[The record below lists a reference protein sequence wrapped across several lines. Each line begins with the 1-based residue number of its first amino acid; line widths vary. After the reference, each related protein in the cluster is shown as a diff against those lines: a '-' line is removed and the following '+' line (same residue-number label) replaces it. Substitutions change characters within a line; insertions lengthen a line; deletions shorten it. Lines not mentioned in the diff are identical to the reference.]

1 MSKSL
6 LSEQLGAMALVD
18 QLRHQQME
26 VEEHLNMPQ
35 RRTAVAARIR
45 EYYQN
50 NGIAFTDA
58 QIDQG
63 VREFFD
69 KRLTFDAP
77 PQGMLNGWVCTA
89 LLNRRWVLLI
99 VLCVIVGALA
109 VQGARMFTA
118 YGQTRQ
124 TALVLDAETV
134 ERQSEWRA
142 LKARLRSTQQFLS
155 ARHEPGAERLLTRA
169 DEWLNQ
175 AAPLVAKPAQVNP
188 LLRQSEQALNQSL
201 AIFKTR
207 ERLVR
212 LQKTPA
218 YLAAIDVFNALA
230 IQAAKADDALA
241 NADTLGIDNAEQQ
254 IVLLEEALQK
264 TQPLE
269 PLTIRFAPLN
279 EAVADI
285 AVPENEKKGFYEL
298 VARAKNHLNHFD
310 EQQAEETL
318 DSLSDSLKVAT
329 SHLTLS
335 VIDRLGTD
343 PWVERNNRWYL
354 IVQALDESYIA
365 TKLPITDSVTGETQ
379 WTKRFAIRV
388 SRAEFLRVK
397 GEYAKDAYPVTQ
409 VVGSKPVNRMDVQ
422 FNQRV
427 IHPVEALLTW

>member
-1 MSKSL
+1 MSKTL

-26 VEEHLNMPQ
+26 IDENLSMPQ

-77 PQGMLNGWVCTA
+77 PQGMLKGWVSTA
-89 LLNRRWVLLI
+89 LLNRRWAIPV
-99 VLCVIVGALA
+99 VLCVIIGALV
-109 VQGARMFTA
+109 VQGARMFNA
-118 YGQTRQ
+118 YDQTRQ
-124 TALVLDAETV
+124 AALVLDAETV

-175 AAPLVAKPAQVNP
+175 AAPLAAQPSKIYP

-201 AIFKTR
+201 AIFNTR

-212 LQKTPA
+212 LQKTPT

-254 IVLLEEALQK
+254 IVLLEEVLQK
-264 TQPLE
+264 TGPLE
-269 PLTIRFAPLN
+269 
-279 EAVADI
+279 
-285 AVPENEKKGFYEL
+285 
-298 VARAKNHLNHFD
+298 H
-310 EQQAEETL
+310 
-318 DSLSDSLKVAT
+318 
-329 SHLTLS
+329 
-335 VIDRLGTD
+335 
-343 PWVERNNRWYL
+343 
-354 IVQALDESYIA
+354 
-365 TKLPITDSVTGETQ
+365 
-379 WTKRFAIRV
+379 
-388 SRAEFLRVK
+388 
-397 GEYAKDAYPVTQ
+397 
-409 VVGSKPVNRMDVQ
+409 
-422 FNQRV
+422 
-427 IHPVEALLTW
+427 

>member
-1 MSKSL
+1 MRKSL
-6 LSEQLGAMALVD
+6 LSEQLGAMAMVD

-26 VEEHLNMPQ
+26 VEEHLSMPQ

-63 VREFFD
+63 VREFFG

-77 PQGMLNGWVCTA
+77 PQGMLNGWVSTV
-89 LLNRRWVLLI
+89 LLNRRWALRI
-99 VLCVIVGALA
+99 VLFVILGALA
-109 VQGARMFTA
+109 LQGARMFIA
-118 YGQTRQ
+118 YGQTQ
-124 TALVLDAETV
+124 LATLALDAETV

-142 LKARLRSTQQFLS
+142 LKARLRSTQQLLS
-155 ARHEPGAERLLTRA
+155 ARHEPGAERLLA
-169 DEWLNQ
+169 SAGDWLNQ
-175 AAPLVAKPAQVNP
+175 AAALVAKPSEVNP
-188 LLRQSEQALNQSL
+188 LLRQGEQALNQSL
-201 AIFKTR
+201 AIFNTR

-218 YLAAIDVFNALA
+218 YLAAVDVFNALA
-230 IQAAKADDALA
+230 TQAAKAEDALV

-254 IVLLEEALQK
+254 IVLLEEVLQK
-264 TQPLE
+264 TRPLE

-279 EAVADI
+279 QVIADI
-285 AVPENEKKGFYEL
+285 AVPENEKKGFYEW
-298 VARAKNHLNHFD
+298 VARAKNHMNHFD
-310 EQQAEETL
+310 EKQAEETL

-329 SHLTLS
+329 MHLTLS
-335 VIDRLGTD
+335 VIDKLGID

-354 IVQALDESYIA
+354 IVQALDEKNIA
-365 TKLPITDSVTGETQ
+365 TKVPITDSVTGETQ
-379 WTKRFAIRV
+379 WTNRFAIRV

-397 GEYAKDAYPVTQ
+397 GAYSKDVYPVAQ
-409 VVGSKPVNRMDVQ
+409 VVGSKPINRMDMQ

-427 IHPVEALLTW
+427 IHPEEALLKW